1 MLAAHVRLLLGQHA
15 EDGGGG
21 GGGGDDGLAPVLH
34 LCDGIMNVVLL
45 LLQLGHGRLND
56 AFLVLEGL
64 LQKLVPDK

>member
-15 EDGGGG
+15 EDG